1 MQEPCLHTTQ
11 SKKAIQVLSLSEEA
25 GLEPFMF
32 SLLILSKLRF
42 MLVGVDAAKQ
52 LLWYLVSF

>member
-1 MQEPCLHTTQ
+1 MQEPCLHTKQ

-32 SLLILSKLRF
+32 RSLILPKLQF